1 VPYPL
6 FVKTRGLS
14 KIAVLALLAVLFS
27 ATATNAAKPP
37 VAGAK
42 CNKLNQ
48 VQIYKNKSF
57 KCIKSKKGLVWN
69 KGTSVRSTAAPS
81 PTPAP
86 SNSVTPSPTSSPS
99 PSPTLTP
106 TPTPTLTPTPTP
118 TLTPTPTPT
127 PTPSPSPTATE
138 VGYTVEQVRANNS
151 AASCWTIIDG
161 SVYNLT
167 QWINA
172 HPGGP
177 GVIRS
182 LCGVDGTASFKA
194 QHENQRSPAQRLSS
208 YLLGPLRR

>member
-1 VPYPL
+1 
-6 FVKTRGLS
+6 VKTRGLS
-14 KIAVLALLAVLFS
+14 KITVLALLAALFS
-27 ATATNAAKPP
+27 APTTNAAKPP

-42 CNKLNQ
+42 CAKLNQ
-48 VQIYKNKSF
+48 VQIHKNKSY

-69 KGTSVRSTAAPS
+69 KGTTVRSTAAPS

-86 SNSVTPSPTSSPS
+86 SNSVTP
-99 PSPTLTP
+99 
-106 TPTPTLTPTPTP
+106 
-118 TLTPTPTPT
+118 TPTPT
-127 PTPSPSPTATE
+127 PTPSPTLTPNPTPTPSPTATE

-194 QHENQRSPAQRLSS
+194 QHENQRSPTQRLSS

>member
-1 VPYPL
+1 M
-6 FVKTRGLS
+6 KTRGLS
-14 KIAVLALLAVLFS
+14 KIAVLALLTALFS
-27 ATATNAAKPP
+27 PPTTYAAKPP

-42 CNKLNQ
+42 CPKLNQ

-86 SNSVTPSPTSSPS
+86 SNSVTPSPTPTPT

-106 TPTPTLTPTPTP
+106 TPTPPP
-118 TLTPTPTPT
+118 TPTPTPT
-127 PTPSPSPTATE
+127 PTPSPTATE

-194 QHENQRSPAQRLSS
+194 QHENQRSPTQRLSS

>member
-1 VPYPL
+1 
-6 FVKTRGLS
+6 VKTRGLS
-14 KIAVLALLAVLFS
+14 KIAVLALLAALFS
-27 ATATNAAKPP
+27 APTTNAAKPP

-42 CNKLNQ
+42 CAKLNQ
-48 VQIYKNKSF
+48 VQIYKNKSY

-86 SNSVTPSPTSSPS
+86 SNSVTPSPTSSPT

-106 TPTPTLTPTPTP
+106 TPTQTPTPTP
-118 TLTPTPTPT
+118 T
-127 PTPSPSPTATE
+127 SIPTATE
-138 VGYTVEQVRANNS
+138 IGYTVEQVRANNS

>member
-1 VPYPL
+1 M
-6 FVKTRGLS
+6 KTRGRS
-14 KIAVLALLAVLFS
+14 KIAVLALLAALFS
-27 ATATNAAKPP
+27 APTTNAAKPP

-69 KGTSVRSTAAPS
+69 KGTSVRPTAA
-81 PTPAP
+81 
-86 SNSVTPSPTSSPS
+86 
-99 PSPTLTP
+99 
-106 TPTPTLTPTPTP
+106 
-118 TLTPTPTPT
+118 
-127 PTPSPSPTATE
+127 PSPTATE

>member
-1 VPYPL
+1 MPYPL

-14 KIAVLALLAVLFS
+14 KITVLALLAVLFS

-42 CNKLNQ
+42 CAKLNQ
-48 VQIYKNKSF
+48 VQIYKNKSY

-69 KGTSVRSTAAPS
+69 KGTLIRPTAVPSAIPTPTNSVS
-81 PTPAP
+81 PTA
-86 SNSVTPSPTSSPS
+86 TPSP
-99 PSPTLTP
+99 
-106 TPTPTLTPTPTP
+106 
-118 TLTPTPTPT
+118 TPTPTPT
-127 PTPSPSPTATE
+127 PTPSTTPTPTPTPSSTPTPTPSPTPTE

-151 AASCWTIIDG
+151 SASCWTIIDG

-172 HPGGP
+172 HPGGA

-194 QHENQRSPAQRLSS
+194 QHDNQRSPAQRLSG